1 MGNEEL
7 NSKELKEDDKFST
20 ELKKLKKIFKNIPKD
35 KKNLVN
41 KLIESAAFMSVE
53 LKKLELYISENG
65 VTEEYQNGSNQWGTK
80 VSTEASVYNTMIK
93 NYTSIIKQLCELF
106 DQLHK
111 KGKIDEESYIL
122 FVNDGS
128 KDQTWNLISKFNEQ
142 EKWVSGLNLAAN
154 VGHQNALYAG
164 LMTAYKNVDATISI
178 DADLQDD
185 INVIENMID
194 EFNKGNDIVYG
205 VRNDRTSDSFF
216 KRFTAQSFYKL
227 MTVMGVKSVYNH
239 ADFRLMSARAVEQ
252 LGNYKE
258 RNLFLRGI
266 VPLIGYNTSCVYYA
280 RKERMA
286 GESKYPL
293 KKMLSFAFDGITSFS
308 IKPITMISWVGF
320 LAIVFS
326 VCAMI
331 YTFIGHFVGN
341 TVSGW
346 SSLMISIWFL
356 GGVQLLSIGVIGQ
369 YIGKT
374 YVEVKERPRYNI
386 DVLLESK
393 SVGKEND

>member
-1 MGNEEL
+1 MKVQL
-7 NSKELKEDDKFST
+7 YKFTEDKNKTLTFRWT
-20 ELKKLKKIFKNIPKD
+20 KKHFEFCMDNKIFLN
-35 KKNLVN
+35 
-41 KLIESAAFMSVE
+41 
-53 LKKLELYISENG
+53 
-65 VTEEYQNGSNQWGTK
+65 
-80 VSTEASVYNTMIK
+80 
-93 NYTSIIKQLCELF
+93 
-106 DQLHK
+106 H
-111 KGKIDEESYIL
+111 KGK
-122 FVNDGS
+122 
-128 KDQTWNLISKFNEQ
+128 
-142 EKWVSGLNLAAN
+142 
-154 VGHQNALYAG
+154 
-164 LMTAYKNVDATISI
+164 
-178 DADLQDD
+178 
-185 INVIENMID
+185 
-194 EFNKGNDIVYG
+194 
-205 VRNDRTSDSFF
+205 
-216 KRFTAQSFYKL
+216 
-227 MTVMGVKSVYNH
+227 KS
-239 ADFRLMSARAVEQ
+239 
-252 LGNYKE
+252 YKE
-258 RNLFLRGI
+258 RNLFLRGM
-266 VPLIGYNTSCVYYA
+266 VPLIGYKTSCVYYA

-386 DVLLESK
+386 DVLLEYS
-393 SVGKEND
+393 

>member
-1 MGNEEL
+1 MKLALVVPCYNEEEVL
-7 NSKELKEDDKFST
+7 EDT
-20 ELKKLKKIFKNIPKD
+20 
-35 KKNLVN
+35 
-41 KLIESAAFMSVE
+41 
-53 LKKLELYISENG
+53 
-65 VTEEYQNGSNQWGTK
+65 T
-80 VSTEASVYNTMIK
+80 
-93 NYTSIIKQLCELF
+93 KQLCKLF
-106 DQLHK
+106 DKLLE
-111 KGKIDEESYIL
+111 KGKIDEDSYIL

-142 EKWVSGLNLAAN
+142 EKWVAGLNLAAN

-164 LMTAYKNVDATISI
+164 LMSSYKNVDATISI

-216 KRFTAQSFYKL
+216 KRFTAQ
-227 MTVMGVKSVYNH
+227 
-239 ADFRLMSARAVEQ
+239 RLMSARAVEQ
-252 LGNYKE
+252 LGHYKE
-258 RNLFLRGI
+258 RNLFLRGM
-266 VPLIGYNTSCVYYA
+266 VPLIGYKTSCVYYA

-308 IKPITMISWVGF
+308 IKPITMISWVVF

>member
-1 MGNEEL
+1 MKLALVVPCYNEEEVL
-7 NSKELKEDDKFST
+7 EDT
-20 ELKKLKKIFKNIPKD
+20 
-35 KKNLVN
+35 
-41 KLIESAAFMSVE
+41 
-53 LKKLELYISENG
+53 
-65 VTEEYQNGSNQWGTK
+65 T
-80 VSTEASVYNTMIK
+80 
-93 NYTSIIKQLCELF
+93 KQLCKLF
-106 DQLHK
+106 DQLFE
-111 KGKIDEESYIL
+111 KGKIDEDSYIL

-128 KDQTWNLISKFNEQ
+128 KDRTWNLISKFNEQ
-142 EKWVSGLNLAAN
+142 EKWVAGLNLAGN

-164 LMTAYKNVDATISI
+164 LMSSYKNVGATISI

-185 INVIENMID
+185 INVIE
-194 EFNKGNDIVYG
+194 NDIVYG

-252 LGNYKE
+252 LGHYKE